1 MKTLNK
7 IYTNKEYMAQG
18 FTVEEIP
25 LIKEHDELYNKY
37 VLEGLTTIEKDRMF
51 HLIDVL
57 GL

>member
-18 FTVEEIP
+18 FTKEEVP
-25 LIKEHDELYNKY
+25 LIKEHDKLFNKY
-37 VLEGLTTIEKDRMF
+37 VLEGLTEIENERMDY
-51 HLIDVL
+51 LVKVL